1 MIIPSSSTG
10 ALTSSNS
17 FGNWTVSPQG
27 FVAPPITYG
36 QLAAALAI
44 AQGELK
50 PAAKDS
56 ANPFFKSK
64 YADLSSVWECIRAT
78 LSKNGLA
85 VVQRLDV
92 QGEKL
97 QTVLVTMLIHK
108 SGEFIT
114 STYPIKPIKDDPQ
127 GLGSAITYARRYALS
142 AMVGVVAD
150 EDDDGEAATR
160 TQKVASVTGE
170 VEKKRPKW
178 PPEQTT
184 EYGAIRA
191 TILELG
197 GDAGER
203 DVAQLQAR
211 MKYDA
216 PTDVIDA
223 MAKLQHTYEEMADRA
238 KGGKS

>member
-1 MIIPSSSTG
+1 MIIPSIASGQISGTGSSSLSYYTP
-10 ALTSSNS
+10 
-17 FGNWTVSPQG
+17 TVPLL
-27 FVAPPITYG
+27 VPAYG
-36 QLAAALAI
+36 KLAEALAA

-56 ANPFFKSK
+56 KNPFFKSS
-64 YADLSSVWECIRAT
+64 YADLTSVWECIRAA

-85 VVQRLDV
+85 VVQTLDV
-92 QGEKL
+92 QGDKAL
-97 QTVLVTMLIHK
+97 TVLKTMLLHK

-114 STYPIKPIKDDPQ
+114 STYPVKPIKDDPQ
-127 GLGSAITYARRYALS
+127 GVGSAITYARRYALS
-142 AMVGVVAD
+142 ALVGVVAD

-160 TQKVASVTGE
+160 AQKVASVTGE

-223 MAKLQHTYEEMADRA
+223 MAKLQRTYEEMADRA
-238 KGGKS
+238 KGAK

>member
-1 MIIPSSSTG
+1 MIIPSTATG
-10 ALTSSNS
+10 NSDGLGSSNCLS
-17 FGNWTVSPQG
+17 YY
-27 FVAPPITYG
+27 APIAPHLAPTYG
-36 QLAAALAI
+36 KLAEALAA

-64 YADLSSVWECIRAT
+64 YADLSSVWEAIRAA
-78 LSKNGLA
+78 LAKNGLA
-85 VVQRLDV
+85 VVQKLDV
-92 QGEKL
+92 QGDKL
-97 QTVLVTMLIHK
+97 QTVLVTMLLHK
-108 SGEFIT
+108 SGEFIA
-114 STYPIKPIKDDPQ
+114 STYPVKPIKDDPQ

-191 TILELG
+191 AILELG

-203 DVAQLQAR
+203 DVAQLQSR

-223 MAKLQHTYEEMADRA
+223 MAKLQRTYEEMADRA
-238 KGGKS
+238 KGAK